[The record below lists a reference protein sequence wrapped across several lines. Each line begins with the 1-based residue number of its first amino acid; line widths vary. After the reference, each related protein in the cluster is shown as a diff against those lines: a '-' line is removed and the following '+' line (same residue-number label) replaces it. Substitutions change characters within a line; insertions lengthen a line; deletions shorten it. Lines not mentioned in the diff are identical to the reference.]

1 MGTVVKQTITSK
13 KLNFRVHAGLY
24 NPKILKPYSG
34 VYSFC
39 DLGLERL
46 GASALGSRFRVYLDP
61 LM

>member
-24 NPKILKPYSG
+24 NPKILKPYRG

-46 GASALGSRFRVYLDP
+46 GASALGSRSRV
-61 LM
+61 